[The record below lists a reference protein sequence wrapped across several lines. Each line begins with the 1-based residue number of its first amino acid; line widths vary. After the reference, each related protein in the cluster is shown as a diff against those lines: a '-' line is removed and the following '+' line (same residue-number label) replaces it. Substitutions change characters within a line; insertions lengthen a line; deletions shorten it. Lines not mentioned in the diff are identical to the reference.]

1 MSPRK
6 HGPSERSADRVYA
19 ALRDAIL
26 KGDYENGGRL
36 TEEVLAERFRVSRTP
51 IRAALAKLAGDGFID
66 MIPHA
71 GAVVRRRTI
80 REVSEVYA
88 VRALLESA
96 GAGLAATLRTDADV
110 AVLGAICDEM
120 EARSAEDRGVEILST
135 LNKQLHHRILEI
147 SGNQTLR
154 DTADRLMDIGFLIH
168 SYTKFQPRDL
178 GRSFADH
185 RDLVSAIASRDAEW
199 AASVMRAHILAAR
212 NTLLKTMTDLPEGSK
227 PARDDAAL

>member
-1 MSPRK
+1 MASKKQR
-6 HGPSERSADRVYA
+6 PSERSADRVYA
-19 ALRDAIL
+19 ALRAAIL
-26 KGDYENGGRL
+26 HGDYENGGRL

-71 GAVVRRRTI
+71 GAVVRRRTN

-96 GAGLAATLRTDADV
+96 GAGLAATLRTDVDV
-110 AVLGAICDEM
+110 VELAAICDEM
-120 EARSAEDRGVEILST
+120 EARAGDRDAVEILST
-135 LNKQLHHRILEI
+135 LNKQLHHRILDI

-178 GRSFADH
+178 GRSLADH

-199 AASVMRAHILAAR
+199 ATSVMGAHILAAR
-212 NTLLKTMTDLPEGSK
+212 NTLLETMTDS
-227 PARDDAAL
+227 RDSADAKALA